1 MGEFAQSMVR
11 RQTLSIIFFLLALIL
26 TSLFPKAEGEEKRTV
41 TASGILRKAA
51 DDTYTLIEN
60 SKSRSRKTVHI
71 TEAEGYE
78 EAYRALGELVGEEI
92 KIEGR
97 EISRKSPWNITVA
110 LIAVQKAD

>member
-1 MGEFAQSMVR
+1 MGRVAQSMVR
-11 RQTLSIIFFLLALIL
+11 RQTLSIIFFVFALIF
-26 TSLFPKAEGEEKRTV
+26 TPFFSGAEGEEKRTV

-71 TEAEGYE
+71 TESEGYE
-78 EAYRALGELVGEEI
+78 EAYRALSELVGEEI

-110 LIAVQKAD
+110 LISVQKAD

>member
-1 MGEFAQSMVR
+1 MGEFAKTMAR
-11 RQTLSIIFFLLALIL
+11 RRIIIYLFVGLALIL
-26 TSLFPKAEGEEKRTV
+26 TPFFSGAEGEEKRTV

-110 LIAVQKAD
+110 LISVQKAD